1 MDTNADS
8 TFATA
13 DLSTSASGYYEVTL
27 VTITPEDVAVATVG
41 EHIFLFYWEFVDGT
55 GAAIGAEAYTDIK
68 IIVIDCEDE
77 YFDLT
82 MTTQADQPV

>member
-1 MDTNADS
+1 M
-8 TFATA
+8 
-13 DLSTSASGYYEVTL
+13 STSASGYYEVTS
-27 VTITPEDVAVATVG
+27 VTVTPEDVAVATVG
-41 EHIFLFYWEFVDGT
+41 EHSVALYWEFVDGT

-68 IIVIDCEDE
+68 IIVIDCEQE